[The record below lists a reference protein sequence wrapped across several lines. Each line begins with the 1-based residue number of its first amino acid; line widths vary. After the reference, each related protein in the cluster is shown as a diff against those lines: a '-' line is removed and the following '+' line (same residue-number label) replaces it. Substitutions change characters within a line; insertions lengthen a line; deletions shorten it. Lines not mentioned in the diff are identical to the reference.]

1 MNDRERTGF
10 AWASFEAVE
19 AAGHAGRAWRV
30 ARGEIMTFV
39 VDGWVVREFPGG
51 RIERLA
57 PVEEFR
63 GEDFPY
69 PTSFSSTTYS

>member
-1 MNDRERTGF
+1 MADEDDAGAC

-19 AAGHAGRAWRV
+19 AAGRGGRDWRV
-30 ARGEIMTFV
+30 ARGEIMTYV
-39 VDGWVVREFPGG
+39 VEGWVVREFPGG

-57 PVEEFR
+57 PVGAFR

-69 PTSFSSTTYS
+69 PG

>member
-1 MNDRERTGF
+1 MADREGAGF

-19 AAGHAGRAWRV
+19 AAGQAGRAWRV
-30 ARGEIMTFV
+30 ARGEIMAFV

-57 PVEEFR
+57 PVERFCS
-63 GEDFPY
+63 EDFRY
-69 PTSFSSTTYS
+69 PG

>member
-1 MNDRERTGF
+1 MADADEAGL

-19 AAGHAGRAWRV
+19 AAGRAGRAWRV
-30 ARGEIMTFV
+30 AQGEIMTFV

-57 PVEEFR
+57 PVERFR
-63 GEDFPY
+63 SEDFPY
-69 PTSFSSTTYS
+69 P